1 MDIFENHG
9 DKKLDKDQG
18 SDVDNELEFT
28 IKEAANII
36 GETPNVVRNW
46 MKELRDYI
54 PHKKDASNGYTKF
67 DKAGM
72 ERLKEIRSLHREQNW
87 SIKQI
92 ENYFATGGESFKPEP
107 KKATGEVIADE
118 LKELK
123 EEIKLLREHNEQQ
136 QQFNMALIKKLDE
149 VSNRN
154 EEHYKRFDETARSLL
169 ETKKMLAVADDVSK
183 NHSKDL
189 DKSGLKGFL
198 SRLFQGK

>member
-136 QQFNMALIKKLDE
+136 KQFNMALIKKLDE

-189 DKSGLKGFL
+189 GKSGLKGFL

>member
-1 MDIFENHG
+1 MDNFEDQG
-9 DKKLDKDQG
+9 DKKIDKDPG
-18 SDVDNELEFT
+18 SNVDNELEFT

-36 GETPNVVRNW
+36 GETPNIVRNW
-46 MKELRDYI
+46 MKELRGYI
-54 PHKKDASNGYTKF
+54 PHKKDESNGYTKF

-136 QQFNMALIKKLDE
+136 KQFNIALIKKLDE

-154 EEHYKRFDETARSLL
+154 AEHYKRFDETARSLL
-169 ETKKMLAVADDVSK
+169 ETKKMLAIADDLSE
-183 NHSKDL
+183 NRGKDL
-189 DKSGLKGFL
+189 SKSGFKGFL

>member
-9 DKKLDKDQG
+9 DNKLDKDQG

-189 DKSGLKGFL
+189 GKSGLKGFL

>member
-189 DKSGLKGFL
+189 GKSGLKGFL

>member
-136 QQFNMALIKKLDE
+136 KQFNMALIKKLDE

-154 EEHYKRFDETARSLL
+154 EDHYKRFDETARSLL
-169 ETKKMLAVADDVSK
+169 ETKKMLAVADDLNK

-189 DKSGLKGFL
+189 GKSGFKGFL